1 MSKSK
6 ENEGRLTTIDVQCKN
21 GHLLFEGYE
30 KVGRGRLWQCYF
42 DKMNRDNTSSQELEV
57 GTDVYCPEPDCQL
70 RIGRVANI
78 RGRPAVKLNQGGIKQ
93 VII

>member
-1 MSKSK
+1 MPK
-6 ENEGRLTTIDVQCKN
+6 ESESRVTVIDVYCKN
-21 GHLLFEGYE
+21 GHLIFESYQ

-42 DKMNRDNTSSQELEV
+42 DKMTIDNTGSQELEID
-57 GTDVYCPEPDCQL
+57 TDVYCPELDCGL

-93 VII
+93 VRI